1 MKRFIVMIIFT
12 LSFILTACTL
22 ITGTDASPEA
32 ADNDAPLDHIRL
44 PMGFIPN
51 VQFAPFYVAAEKGFF
66 RDAGLDIEF
75 DYSYETNGVTLVGAE
90 ELPFA
95 LVSGEQVLLARA
107 QDLPIVYVMA
117 WWQEYPVGVAA
128 LTEDEINT
136 PADLEGKKIGI
147 PGLFGASYVGL
158 QAMLEAGNL
167 GEEDIVLDAIGFN
180 QVEALASG
188 QEDAVVIYVNN
199 EPHQLR
205 ALGYDITVLPVA
217 DYAHLASNGI
227 ITNEATIA
235 QNPDLV
241 RRMVQAVQRG
251 VAYSIMNP
259 EEAFEISK
267 IFVEGLAE
275 LDQGVQMKVL
285 LTSIAIWQAERLG
298 YSDPESWENMQEVLL
313 NMSLLD
319 EPLDLS
325 EAFSNEFVGE

>member
-1 MKRFIVMIIFT
+1 MKRFIIMIIIT
-12 LSFILTACTL
+12 LSFILTGCAL
-22 ITGTDASPEA
+22 ITGTDEEPEA

-107 QDLPIVYVMA
+107 QDLPIVYVLA

-128 LTEDEINT
+128 LTEDEIND

-158 QAMLEAGNL
+158 QAILEAGNL

-251 VAYSIMNP
+251 VAYTIINP

-267 IFVEGLAE
+267 NYVEGLAE

>member
-1 MKRFIVMIIFT
+1 
-12 LSFILTACTL
+12 
-22 ITGTDASPEA
+22 
-32 ADNDAPLDHIRL
+32 
-44 PMGFIPN
+44 
-51 VQFAPFYVAAEKGFF
+51 
-66 RDAGLDIEF
+66 
-75 DYSYETNGVTLVGAE
+75 
-90 ELPFA
+90 
-95 LVSGEQVLLARA
+95 
-107 QDLPIVYVMA
+107 
-117 WWQEYPVGVAA
+117 
-128 LTEDEINT
+128 
-136 PADLEGKKIGI
+136 
-147 PGLFGASYVGL
+147 VGL
-158 QAMLEAGNL
+158 QAILEAGNL

-251 VAYSIMNP
+251 VAYTIMNP

-267 IFVEGLAE
+267 NYVEGLAE